1 MWCRVTLRRLSSYCI
16 AKRTRPHN
24 EPAEEMNS
32 RNKFLELIVA
42 PSNYSRVFFH
52 SLLNSA
58 LSYDPVGWGI
68 PYLSSLSLSL
78 SISYSEYISSAVDSL
93 QIQSRTLPR
102 HEGAAD
108 DRVAALSHSLLHLP
122 ALSVPRLGY
131 SVEIHYCIYG
141 HSVKSNK
148 YDWPNCLPLQ
158 DSARRRTPSGT
169 SAYSITQQKETE
181 RESYVLRRI

>member
-78 SISYSEYISSAVDSL
+78 SPSPTVNTS
-93 QIQSRTLPR
+93 
-102 HEGAAD
+102 
-108 DRVAALSHSLLHLP
+108 
-122 ALSVPRLGY
+122 
-131 SVEIHYCIYG
+131 
-141 HSVKSNK
+141 
-148 YDWPNCLPLQ
+148 LPLLIHFRYNHVLFR
-158 DSARRRTPSGT
+158 DTKEPLTIASLHFLILCCTYPPSRYRVWAIQLKST
-169 SAYSITQQKETE
+169 IAFTDI
-181 RESYVLRRI
+181 V